1 VVTRPLS
8 NLLCLAVVVALGGC
22 LKTSRSPANG
32 ADAPLALQDSD
43 ASVRSGRARPD
54 AADRREAATHR
65 REPAS
70 VSAVEPA
77 DSMIDPGAYTLVAG
91 MANAL
96 GEAAARPGGPM
107 VAVRAFRNQS
117 RSTADEI
124 AEVRSRVIDLLQS
137 ASTVDGRVR
146 FTIDDAPEAEYTLG
160 ATVYLI
166 TRDGFDQWELYL
178 SLRPVGANWTVWR
191 NDQPVRLLRQR
202 IARNDGLLYV
212 GER

>member
-1 VVTRPLS
+1 
-8 NLLCLAVVVALGGC
+8 
-22 LKTSRSPANG
+22 
-32 ADAPLALQDSD
+32 
-43 ASVRSGRARPD
+43 
-54 AADRREAATHR
+54 
-65 REPAS
+65 
-70 VSAVEPA
+70 
-77 DSMIDPGAYTLVAG
+77 MIDPGAYTLVAG